1 MRKATGHFFSRFQNE
16 GVWPRRDAFCHAVAG
31 IVDASELA
39 HLRQR
44 VTEKREVLLLAQ
56 LTNQTNLIQRFFV
69 VLTANQR
76 KTGVGRNSSQL
87 PFCQELRGLFDA
99 MRLRALRHHLQYVSH
114 YFDLFYI

>member
-69 VLTANQR
+69 VQTANQPVSVE
-76 KTGVGRNSSQL
+76 TAATC
-87 PFCQELRGLFDA
+87 PFVRSFAACS
-99 MRLRALRHHLQYVSH
+99 MR
-114 YFDLFYI
+114 